1 MISTFLR
8 NFGRIQAKITQPL
21 VSDGFIFSRRTVRT
35 SFVRSKSSR
44 TVDLI
49 MPTKRRFIIDTDCG
63 LDDAQAILM
72 ALSQGVD
79 VVGITTCS
87 GNTGVDQVCKNV
99 LRVLKLANRLEI
111 PVFKGTSASL
121 LRDTPACDA
130 YHGKDG
136 LGDVPDSEAPD
147 SRLVK
152 EEHAVNALVR
162 MINQNAGEVT
172 LVCLGPLTNIALA
185 IQMDPSIGSKVKECH
200 IMGGN
205 YEAKGNITVSG
216 EFNFR
221 ADPEAANIVLNQL
234 GCPVTLVCWELC
246 LKYSLS
252 WDYYD
257 NLVGNGSQVGHFIK
271 TCEKNITAKM
281 RHEQSMEMYMCA
293 DQFSMATALDNS
305 VAMETLNCFATVE
318 LHGEFSRGQLVLDH
332 SGMLGHKPNVDIVIS
347 INMEKFKSVLEKS
360 IEI

>member
-252 WDYYD
+252 WEEYNELRLPRTKKAKFLYAVEKG
-257 NLVGNGSQVGHFIK
+257 LVK
-271 TCEKNITAKM
+271 
-281 RHEQSMEMYMCA
+281 
-293 DQFSMATALDNS
+293 FSLDKDWPYLPSDELCMATALESNIITKREL
-305 VAMETLNCFATVE
+305 VYCTVE
-318 LHGEFSRGQLVLDH
+318 LSGEYSRGQMVVNWNGRLNNR
-332 SGMLGHKPNVDIVIS
+332 PNVDL
-347 INMEKFKSVLEKS
+347 VLELDRKKYFDLMKQTVQ
-360 IEI
+360 